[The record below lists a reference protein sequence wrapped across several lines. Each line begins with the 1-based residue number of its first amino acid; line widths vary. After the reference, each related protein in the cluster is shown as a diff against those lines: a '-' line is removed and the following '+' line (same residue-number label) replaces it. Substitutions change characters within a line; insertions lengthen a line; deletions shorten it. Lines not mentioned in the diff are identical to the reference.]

1 MTCACWR
8 RKFWDLRAQKVDFIE
23 KRALASCAAAF
34 RSDNSGSPSQHQL
47 PLHGFNR
54 YASRSSTC
62 TCKAYSRE
70 LCTSIVAPPLDAP
83 QLAMLP
89 IKSVRKIIRCAY
101 RVLPLLC
108 IAAHRCRLYYGH
120 AGATTRLQHAVHLA
134 CCKLGH
140 GHMLHSQAA
149 SLLHGPASWPP
160 EPWIS
165 FMCQLRRP
173 LGSRSRN

>member
-1 MTCACWR
+1 MRLLA
-8 RKFWDLRAQKVDFIE
+8 KKIWDLRAQKVDFIE
-23 KRALASCAAAF
+23 KRALASSLSVG
-34 RSDNSGSPSQHQL
+34 RQIGSPSQHQL

-70 LCTSIVAPPLDAP
+70 LCTSIVAPPLAAP

-89 IKSVRKIIRCAY
+89 IKSVRKIIRRAY

-108 IAAHRCRLYYGH
+108 IAAHRRRLNYGH
-120 AGATTRLQHAVHLA
+120 AVAAARLQHAVCTSCLR
-134 CCKLGH
+134 KLGH

-149 SLLHGPASWPP
+149 SLLHGPAPR
-160 EPWIS
+160 IS

-173 LGSRSRN
+173 LGSQVS

>member
-1 MTCACWR
+1 M
-8 RKFWDLRAQKVDFIE
+8 RAQQVVFIE
-23 KRALASCAAAF
+23 KRALASWLQPFGRTGKSAL
-34 RSDNSGSPSQHQL
+34 RQHQL

-70 LCTSIVAPPLDAP
+70 LCTSIVAPPLAAP
-83 QLAMLP
+83 QLAILP
-89 IKSVRKIIRCAY
+89 IKSVRKIIRRAY

-108 IAAHRCRLYYGH
+108 IAAHRRRLYYGH
-120 AGATTRLQHAVHLA
+120 AGATARLLHAVHLA

-160 EPWIS
+160 ARALDFVHVS
-165 FMCQLRRP
+165 VTATVRVQV
-173 LGSRSRN
+173 S